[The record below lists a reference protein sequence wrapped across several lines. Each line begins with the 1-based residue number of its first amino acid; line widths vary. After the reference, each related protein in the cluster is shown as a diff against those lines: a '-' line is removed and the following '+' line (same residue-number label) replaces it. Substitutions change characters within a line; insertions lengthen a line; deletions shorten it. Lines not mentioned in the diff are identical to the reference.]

1 MAEVV
6 GVVVAHAD
14 VGEALVRAVEGISG
28 VRGALRPVSNQRCT
42 PSELERRVEE
52 AVGEGPGV
60 VFVDMASGSC
70 AFASRRVAART
81 DRIAVVTG
89 VSLPMLLDFVFHREM
104 SPGELAER
112 VVGKGRAAAEAV
124 QPPEQGPAPEQGSS
138 PEKGERDAAGA
149 DPD

>member
-1 MAEVV
+1 VAEVV

-28 VRGALRPVSNQRCT
+28 VRGALRAVSNQHCT
-42 PSELERRVEE
+42 PSDLERRVED
-52 AVGEGPGV
+52 AVGERPAV

-70 AFASRRVAART
+70 AFASRRVATRT

-89 VSLPMLLDFVFHREM
+89 VSLPMLLDFVFHRDM
-104 SPGELAER
+104 QPGELAER

-124 QPPEQGPAPEQGSS
+124 QPPDRGQP